1 MGCSTYSSDVHAARA
16 AARAATGRPAMKHD
30 HDVRTGKAA
39 AAVHPLLDIKGK
51 DRESRDSDAHPRSKS
66 IVVMFDHTGS
76 MGDIPALLQA
86 ELPKLMSLLV
96 GKNYCEHP
104 QVLFG
109 CVGDAYDGSVAP
121 LQVGQFES
129 GNEMDDAFAAM
140 LLERLGG
147 GTNQESYE
155 LAMYYFAHHV
165 KMDCLERRGEK
176 GYMFVIGD
184 EAPYPAVD
192 PDKVRDIIGDDLSL
206 EMPLPTATIAAQLR
220 DKFDV
225 FFLIPRG
232 SSNFGDSKIRA
243 RWTDL
248 LGEERVI
255 DFDPR
260 SACETI
266 AATVGLMEGAIDAA
280 GLRRDLADVGAA
292 PATVASVT
300 SGLAAL
306 AASTTAIAKVGT
318 GDLPARRGPGATVRL

>member
-16 AARAATGRPAMKHD
+16 ATRAATGTPAMKHD

-129 GNEMDDAFAAM
+129 GNEMDDAFASM
-140 LLERLGG
+140 LIERKGG

-155 LAMYYFAHHV
+155 MALLYFARHA
-165 KMDCLERRGEK
+165 KLDCLEKRGEK
-176 GYMFVIGD
+176 GYMFIIGD
-184 EAPYPAVD
+184 EAAYPVAKR
-192 PDKVRDIIGDDLSL
+192 DKIESIIGDTVQADVK
-206 EMPLPTATIAAQLR
+206 IKDIVAAAR
-220 DKFDV
+220 AKFEI
-225 FFLIPRG
+225 FFLIPSG
-232 SSNFGDSKIRA
+232 TSNYDADSIRDF
-243 RWTDL
+243 WVDL
-248 LGEERVI
+248 LGPERVI
-255 DFDPR
+255 KLADPT
-260 SACETI
+260 AVCETI
-266 AATVGLMEGAIDAA
+266 ATTVGLMEGAIDA
-280 GLRRDLADVGAA
+280 GDISRDLADVGAS
-292 PATVASVT
+292 ATVVAAVT
-300 SGLAAL
+300 SGLGDLARSTAL
-306 AASTTAIAKVGT
+306 ARVGS
-318 GDLPARRGPGATVRL
+318 GDLPIKSTPSATVRL

>member
-1 MGCSTYSSDVHAARA
+1 MGCSTYSSDVHATRA
-16 AARAATGRPAMKHD
+16 ATRAATGTPAMKHD

-155 LAMYYFAHHV
+155 LAMYYFARHA
-165 KMDCLERRGEK
+165 KMDCLERRGER

-184 EAPYPAVD
+184 EAPYPHVD
-192 PDKVRDIIGDDLSL
+192 AAKVRTIIGDSL
-206 EMPLPTATIAAQLR
+206 EVDLPTAAVVAELR
-220 DKFDV
+220 KKFEV
-225 FFLIPRG
+225 FFLIPKG
-232 SSNFGDSKIRA
+232 SSNYGDATIRA
-243 RWTDL
+243 QWASL
-248 LGEERVI
+248 VGAERVI
-255 DFDPR
+255 NFDPA

-280 GLRRDLADVGAA
+280 GLRSDLADVGAA
-292 PATVASVT
+292 AATVASVT

-306 AASTTAIAKVGT
+306 AASATAIAKVGT
-318 GDLPARRGPGATVRL
+318 GDLPARRGAGTTVRL